1 MLALAN
7 SFIISLIAFGPST
20 IKNYRIIFP
29 KMYCIQ
35 FISVIYCTKS
45 IAHNHFK
52 RKDVY
57 I

>member
-1 MLALAN
+1 MAN